1 MTFAIK
7 RRNLPFRRLENRRQ
21 RFAIIFFHPKGYP
34 PNLNHQKDSLQLLE
48 KLEAGKTFNN
58 VRVLSK
64 YFSTPADSPKFDQNS
79 KMVFFKNAEN
89 SVPYLPRVMSLEKGS
104 ALFTPYSYLVLREK
118 INFIRNTRNS

>member
-1 MTFAIK
+1 MTFAIE
-7 RRNLPFRRLENRRQ
+7 RRNLPFRRLKNRRQ
-21 RFAIIFFHPKGYP
+21 RFAIVFFHPKGYP

-79 KMVFFKNAEN
+79 KMVIFKNDEN
-89 SVPYLPRVMSLEKGS
+89 SFDPICPVSGICVYPRKKRVEK
-104 ALFTPYSYLVLREK
+104 T
-118 INFIRNTRNS
+118 